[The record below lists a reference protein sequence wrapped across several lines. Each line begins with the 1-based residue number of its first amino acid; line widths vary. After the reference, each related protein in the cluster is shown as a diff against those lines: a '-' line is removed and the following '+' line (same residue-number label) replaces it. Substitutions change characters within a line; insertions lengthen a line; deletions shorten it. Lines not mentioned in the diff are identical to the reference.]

1 MWWLTSRRMSVCQEW
16 CTKCRCGLAAG
27 RSRAPHSKR
36 TVRVCRI
43 LPVCSFVQYRAS
55 GMVSP
60 VGLWDG
66 VAEGG
71 DTLIASPA
79 LSFPPSLHD
88 RTGGRQPTTTLSVP
102 TPQPSQVSAA
112 TNWVGK
118 SARPNRGKAGDKNS
132 DRRLDGAE
140 RNAIAPVNCDGDP
153 SRAPLPLTRNALF
166 L

>member
-1 MWWLTSRRMSVCQEW
+1 MSVCQEW
-16 CTKCRCGLAAG
+16 CTKCRCRLAGG

-55 GMVSP
+55 GMVSRVRWCGRRRRHAYRLP
-60 VGLWDG
+60 R
-66 VAEGG
+66 A
-71 DTLIASPA
+71 AA
-79 LSFPPSLHD
+79 LSSFPERPD
-88 RTGGRQPTTTLSVP
+88 GRTATNDHAIC
-102 TPQPSQVSAA
+102 PQPSQVSTA

-132 DRRLDGAE
+132 DRSRLDGEE
-140 RNAIAPVNCDGDP
+140 RKAVAPVNCDGDP
-153 SRAPLPLTRNALF
+153 SPPLPLTRNALF